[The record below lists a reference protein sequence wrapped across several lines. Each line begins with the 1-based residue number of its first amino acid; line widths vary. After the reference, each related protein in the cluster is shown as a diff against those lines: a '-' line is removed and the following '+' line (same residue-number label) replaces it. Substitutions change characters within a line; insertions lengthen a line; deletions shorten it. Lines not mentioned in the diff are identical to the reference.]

1 MNLVFL
7 LYIMLFSVCDRCD
20 IFVVPS
26 GSDESSIF
34 IVYYVFSVCDRCDIF
49 VCRQKLMNLVF
60 LCNYVIILSL

>member
-26 GSDESSIF
+26 GADESSIF
-34 IVYYVFSVCDRCDIF
+34 IVYDV
-49 VCRQKLMNLVF
+49 
-60 LCNYVIILSL
+60 ILSL